1 MPPTTASTS
10 GASGRSLRRSS
21 VLLAGGIGAAA
32 WALAGIVVAGAAAAS
47 SAGGGGRSGQMQAQR
62 LVRSGMDKF
71 KAGDVEGSLLDFDAA
86 LDADAGIRPF
96 LWQRGLSLYY
106 RDRFAEGAAQFRDDV
121 AVNPNDTEESI
132 WAFLCESA
140 LQGPEAARRSMLQV
154 RKSKR
159 VSHDCSTRRVL
170 SCKTKASISPSCP
183 VLL

>member
-1 MPPTTASTS
+1 MVSKL
-10 GASGRSLRRSS
+10 GRGRDHAFLDPNFNERLHSAFNVFRRMSS
-21 VLLAGGIGAAA
+21 RDLDSDPCFAF
-32 WALAGIVVAGAAAAS
+32 
-47 SAGGGGRSGQMQAQR
+47 GQ
-62 LVRSGMDKF
+62 VW
-71 KAGDVEGSLLDFDAA
+71 DAV
-86 LDADAGIRPF
+86 DCIRPF